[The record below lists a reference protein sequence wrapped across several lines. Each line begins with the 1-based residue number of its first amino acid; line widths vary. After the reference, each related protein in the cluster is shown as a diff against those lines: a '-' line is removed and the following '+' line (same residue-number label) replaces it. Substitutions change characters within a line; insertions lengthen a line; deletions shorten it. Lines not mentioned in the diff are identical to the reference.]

1 MRKGSY
7 SEELVKIV
15 VPKTAQLSEP
25 NSIDNSSIQKTT
37 SYSETSSH
45 PRRCAVTHST
55 ARIPL
60 RCSPGI
66 QGMQRRSPWT
76 ARLIKVLFDF
86 SGGDH
91 SKCLAERRTNL
102 FVWESGAHRKSFQ
115 RPIGAERVCKRQH
128 RVCSDVVALQ
138 HEHREMFGLR

>member
-15 VPKTAQLSEP
+15 VPETAQLSEP
-25 NSIDNSSIQKTT
+25 NSINNSSIQKTT
-37 SYSETSSH
+37 SDLESSSH

-55 ARIPL
+55 ARIPR

-66 QGMQRRSPWT
+66 EGMPRRLPWT

-86 SGGDH
+86 SAPATARPVASPTKSEHHCLERGDH
-91 SKCLAERRTNL
+91 SKCLAERKTNL

-115 RPIGAERVCKRQH
+115 QAPTSC
-128 RVCSDVVALQ
+128 L
-138 HEHREMFGLR
+138 

>member
-1 MRKGSY
+1 MRKGSC

-55 ARIPL
+55 ARIPR

-66 QGMQRRSPWT
+66 EGMPRRSPWT

-86 SGGDH
+86 SEYQPQQDPSH
-91 SKCLAERRTNL
+91 HPPSQSLDAPL
-102 FVWESGAHRKSFQ
+102 S
-115 RPIGAERVCKRQH
+115 
-128 RVCSDVVALQ
+128 
-138 HEHREMFGLR
+138 